1 MDNPLLNKLPIGI
14 CLVNQDYIITH
25 LNAFFLDRMASELRD
40 DAIGKPIGDVFPE
53 QIKFLKRRIKSVFVL
68 KHPSFSYWEQRPH
81 IFPFKSSRPIT
92 GEETQMVQNMEIV
105 PHKDPDTGQLCACI
119 LIQDVTAQASY
130 FKAQAQLA
138 EELKAEHEAQRKLIR
153 KLDRAQAQ
161 LIQAEK
167 MASTGQLAAG
177 IAHEINNPMGFI
189 TANLNTLEQYA
200 KHLLDACQASRDLVE
215 IHSDTELQ
223 QQFNQII
230 QSNHVDLVSEDIAPL
245 IEESKDGL
253 KRVREIVSTLRSFAE
268 DTQTGWGLLNLN
280 ETANQLVQL
289 IGVQFKA
296 PTYKVQ
302 CEPPNLKWYCESAS
316 LKQALTNVLMNAAQ
330 SITDKGLVML
340 SIQQRGAMLH
350 IKILDTGC
358 GINEKHLGRIFE
370 PFFTTRPEGQGQ
382 GLGLSVAYT
391 AIENHKGKMVANSK
405 PGKGTV
411 IEILLPALSEK
422 QAEPQDDENSSL
434 AASTQQPESL

>member
-14 CLVNQDYIITH
+14 CLVDENYTITY
-25 LNAFFLDRMASELRD
+25 LNAFFLDRMPPDIRD
-40 DAIGKPIGDVFPE
+40 NALGRTLDDVFPE

-105 PHKDPDTGQLCACI
+105 PHKDPDTDKLCACI

-189 TANLNTLEQYA
+189 TANMNTLEQYI
-200 KHLLDACQASRDLVE
+200 KHLLHACETSRQLIDA
-215 IHSDTELQ
+215 HSDGELKRAFDKILQ
-223 QQFNQII
+223 T
-230 QSNHVDLVSEDIAPL
+230 NHVDLVSDDIAPL
-245 IEESKDGL
+245 IDESKDGL

-268 DTQTGWGLLNLN
+268 DTQTGWGLLNLD
-280 ETANQLVQL
+280 ETAKQLVQL
-289 IGVQFKA
+289 IGVQYKA

-302 CEPPNLKWYCESAS
+302 CEPANLKWYCESSS

-330 SITDKGLVML
+330 SISDKGLVML
-340 SIQQRGAMLH
+340 SFVQRGQMLH

-391 AIENHKGKMVANSK
+391 VVENHKGKMVANSK

-411 IEILLPALSEK
+411 IEILLPALSEQ
-422 QAEPQDDENSSL
+422 QADLISSDP
-434 AASTQQPESL
+434 ASSKHPESL